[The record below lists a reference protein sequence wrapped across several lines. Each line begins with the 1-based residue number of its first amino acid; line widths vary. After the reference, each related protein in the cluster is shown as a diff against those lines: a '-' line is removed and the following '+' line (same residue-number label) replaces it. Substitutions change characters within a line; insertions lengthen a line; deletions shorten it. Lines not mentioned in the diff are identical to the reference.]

1 MFLGILL
8 WLVLIVWC
16 SIFLMAFCTSLEGQT
31 VSSLAVYATSAFSKH
46 SLISTVLVVQNVVNG
61 EIEINKKKK
70 RVGIY
75 C

>member
-1 MFLGILL
+1 
-8 WLVLIVWC
+8 
-16 SIFLMAFCTSLEGQT
+16 MAFCTSLEGQT

-61 EIEINKKKK
+61 EIEINKKKG
-70 RVGIY
+70 VGIY